1 MRWPFIA
8 VVLMVAAGAGVAD
21 MSFAQEGQNRVQRS
35 IDGRLT
41 RQLIVKALT
50 VEPEPGGPA
59 EVSLML
65 RIGFEFD
72 SARLTAG
79 ARQDL
84 DEVAAALSDAL
95 LVGARLTV
103 EGHTDAAG
111 SADYNLRL
119 SRRRAEAVVAYLVRR
134 GVAPEWLQP
143 AGFGEY
149 RLLPTYEAL
158 DDRQRRVEI
167 VRTF

>member
-1 MRWPFIA
+1 MR
-8 VVLMVAAGAGVAD
+8 
-21 MSFAQEGQNRVQRS
+21 RS
-35 IDGRLT
+35 IEGRPT
-41 RQLIVKALT
+41 RNVIVKALA
-50 VEPEPGGPA
+50 VEPDAGGPA

-72 SARLTAG
+72 SARLTAS

-84 DEVAAALSDAL
+84 DEVAAALNDAS
-95 LVGARLTV
+95 LVGARVTV

-119 SRRRAEAVVAYLVRR
+119 SQRRAEAAVAYLVRR
-134 GVAPEWLQP
+134 GVAPERLQP

-149 RLLPTYEAL
+149 RLLPTYDSL
-158 DDRQRRVEI
+158 DDQQRRVEI
-167 VRTF
+167 VRSF

>member
-1 MRWPFIA
+1 MRWPFLA
-8 VVLMVAAGAGVAD
+8 VALTVAAGVGVAD
-21 MSFAQEGQNRVQRS
+21 MSFAQEGQNRVRRS
-35 IDGRLT
+35 IDGRPT
-41 RQLIVKALT
+41 RQVIVKALA
-50 VEPEPGGPA
+50 VEPDPGGPA

-84 DEVAAALSDAL
+84 DEVAAALNDAS

-119 SRRRAEAVVAYLVRR
+119 SRRRAEAAVAYLVRR
-134 GVAPEWLQP
+134 GVAPERLQP
-143 AGFGEY
+143 AGFGEF
-149 RLLPTYEAL
+149 RLLTTYEPL

-167 VRTF
+167 VRAF